1 MSTATQ
7 RRVGMPLSIVQAGRV
22 VRLVAIGAGR
32 GLQAR
37 LEAMGLVPGVE
48 IEVLYNHPWG
58 PFLVSVKGSRVMLG
72 REMANKISVV

>member
-1 MSTATQ
+1 
-7 RRVGMPLSIVQAGRV
+7 MPLGIVQAGRV
-22 VRLVAIGAGR
+22 VRLAAISAGQ

-48 IEVLYNHPWG
+48 IEVLCNHPRG